1 MLARPRDHVHN
12 PLPMPLPSSIPHCLY
27 TTPGAN
33 ANELGDIAVIT
44 HRGVIHLFHLSLP
57 NHDLVA
63 HAISRD
69 GLSWQPVQ
77 PAIHTG
83 APGECDDDMI
93 WTMHVVRH
101 PSKPLFRMYYTAC
114 SSAENGQ
121 VQRVALAT
129 SPDLMTWTKH
139 KANPILESRAPHY
152 NEDRGRAGFIS
163 FRDPFVFMDKK
174 GLWHMLVTG
183 RRPGGSRFRSGC
195 VAHATSRDGLRW
207 KPAKPLYAPSQFED
221 LEVPSYL
228 QRGNRH
234 ALFFHHFMVGHNLCR
249 VADSLAGPWRPPPRE
264 LLLPQWN
271 AVFRFC
277 EWKGRTL
284 LYHWLRSKADWP
296 RRGGAGAWYM
306 ALPPPKEVAW
316 DAQGNP
322 SLKTFPGWSRYRR
335 GRPTT
340 LPSKDFKACEG
351 DPKAWRREG
360 GTLRGQSNGQVIAAH
375 RGGFDHFIAEFDLRI
390 ESGRA
395 AGLFFRADRALE
407 VANQIRFD
415 VERQTVEL
423 HKWEFFDSSFRRYKL
438 VQPTLLQSMA
448 ANLSYGNTLRIR
460 LLACAEY
467 IELSLD
473 AVVHL
478 SAATYRAKQG
488 RFAWFVED
496 GAALFSSLNIQPLGI
511 PPQP

>member
-1 MLARPRDHVHN
+1 M
-12 PLPMPLPSSIPHCLY
+12 Y

-33 ANELGDIAVIT
+33 ANELGDIAVIS
-44 HRGVIHLFHLSLP
+44 HHGVIHLFHLSLP

-101 PSKPLFRMYYTAC
+101 PSKPLFLMYYTAC
-114 SSAENGQ
+114 ASAENGQ

-129 SPDLMTWTKH
+129 SRDLMTWTRH
-139 KANPILESRAPHY
+139 KANPILESRLPHC
-152 NEDRGRAGFIS
+152 NEDRSLTGFIS
-163 FRDPFVFMDKK
+163 FRDPFVFIDEK
-174 GLWHMLVTG
+174 GMWHMLVTG
-183 RRPGGSRFRSGC
+183 RAARGNRFRRGC

-207 KPAKPLYAPSQFED
+207 KLAEPLYAPSQFED
-221 LEVPSYL
+221 LEVTSYL
-228 QRGNRH
+228 RHGNRH
-234 ALFFHHFMVGHNLCR
+234 ALFFLHFMVGHNLCR
-249 VADSLAGPWRPPPRE
+249 VADSLDGPWTPPPRE

-296 RRGGAGAWYM
+296 RRGGAGAFYM

-316 DAQGNP
+316 NAQGNP
-322 SLKTFPGWSRYRR
+322 SLKTFPGWSRYHR
-335 GRPTT
+335 GRATT
-340 LPSKDFKACEG
+340 LAAEGFKPCEG
-351 DPKAWRREG
+351 DKKAWRREDDA
-360 GTLRGQSNGQVIAAH
+360 LRGQCNGQAIAAH
-375 RGGFDHFIAEFDLRI
+375 RDEFDHFIAEFDLRV

-395 AGLFFRADRALE
+395 AGLFFRADDKLE
-407 VANQIRFD
+407 IANQIRFD
-415 VERQTVEL
+415 FERQTVEL
-423 HKWEFFDSSFRRYKL
+423 HKGEFFDSSFRRYKL
-438 VQPTLLQSMA
+438 VQPTLLQSMPA
-448 ANLSYGNTLRIR
+448 RLSPGQSIRIR

-473 AVVHL
+473 DIVHL
-478 SAATYRAKQG
+478 SAATYRAKEG

-496 GAALFSSLNIQPLGI
+496 GAATFSSLKIQPLCI